1 MNKATDQRK
10 KLSVIGGTSRV
21 TMRPTTALP
30 AHSKG
35 GTVSSKAVTG
45 ESF

>member
-1 MNKATDQRK
+1 MKNATSQRK
-10 KLSVIGGTSRV
+10 KLSVIGGTRSW

-30 AHSKG
+30 AHMSG
-35 GTVSSKAVTG
+35 GTVNNMAVTG